1 MKRQSAFLLV
11 LLAAILWGT
20 TGTTQTFISEEAS
33 PVLIGAIRIAIGGP
47 ALLLFAYFQGKV
59 SHHGWKVMP
68 VIVASLGVASF
79 QPLFFSAVKE
89 TGVAVGTVVAIG
101 SAPILTGLLEWAIKK
116 RFPERNWWFATL
128 LAVTGCLLLVL
139 NDVQIN
145 VTVLGILMAL
155 GAGFSFAVYTLVTK
169 SLLEKHEPEA
179 VMGAVF
185 TLSAIYLLPVFFIFP
200 IHSLLTP
207 YGISIVLYL
216 GLFTTGFAYLC
227 FARGLT
233 GVSASTAITLS
244 LAEPLTAT
252 LLGVIVVGEILTL
265 VSWAGVLLLFIG
277 LGLLSFSPK
286 VRQ

>member
-1 MKRQSAFLLV
+1 MKRQSAFFLI

-20 TGTTQTFISEEAS
+20 TGTAQTFMPEEAS

-47 ALLLFAYFQGKV
+47 ALLLFAYVQGKV
-59 SHHGWKVMP
+59 SRHGWKVMP
-68 VIVASLGVASF
+68 VIVASLGVAAF

-101 SAPILTGLLEWAIKK
+101 SAPILTGLLEWAFKK
-116 RFPERNWWFATL
+116 KFPERNWWLATL

-139 NDVQIN
+139 NDEQFS
-145 VTVLGILMAL
+145 VTMLGILTAL
-155 GAGFSFAVYTLVTK
+155 GAGLSFAVYTLVTK
-169 SLLEKHEPEA
+169 SLLEKHAPEA
-179 VMGAVF
+179 VMGVVF
-185 TLSAIYLLPVFFIFP
+185 SISAIYLLPVLFIFP
-200 IHSLLTP
+200 IQSLLTP
-207 YGISIVLYL
+207 YAISIVLYL

-252 LLGVIVVGEILTL
+252 LLGVIVVGEILTP
-265 VSWAGVLLLFIG
+265 VAWSGVLMLFIG
-277 LGLLSFSPK
+277 LGLLSFAPK
-286 VRQ
+286 AR